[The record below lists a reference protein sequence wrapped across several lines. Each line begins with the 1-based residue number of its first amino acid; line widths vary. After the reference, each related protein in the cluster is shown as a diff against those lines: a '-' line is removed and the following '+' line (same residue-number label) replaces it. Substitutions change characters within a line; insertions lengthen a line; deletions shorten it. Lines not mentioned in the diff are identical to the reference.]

1 MKLSHPCWK
10 FDNKQRVLKCKAYCD
25 DCLDKVTLSSRLE
38 SARLHLACV
47 ANGKSRL
54 LHGPINYRFANAREG
69 RLAREN
75 VTLDNWNVKFPCA
88 TLLLRAFECILLA
101 LSLLLG
107 ADYMRRA
114 GPLSRAGSVC
124 RVLGMSV
131 KRTKNQLRDY
141 MEKFQPG

>member
-47 ANGKSRL
+47 ANGKSRFL
-54 LHGPINYRFANAREG
+54 QGPINYRFANAREG

-75 VTLDNWNVKFPCA
+75 VTLERQVSMCHPTF
-88 TLLLRAFECILLA
+88 TRVRMHSSRSLA
-101 LSLLLG
+101 IIRGRLHE
-107 ADYMRRA
+107 A
-114 GPLSRAGSVC
+114 GWPA
-124 RVLGMSV
+124 
-131 KRTKNQLRDY
+131 
-141 MEKFQPG
+141 